1 MSKYFSF
8 VESCVIM
15 FFFSL
20 LNKLSYYV
28 SGRTKLAVSLLEKVS
43 NLTMDRE
50 MIFVPF

>member
-15 FFFSL
+15 FFF
-20 LNKLSYYV
+20 LNKLCYYV
-28 SGRTKLAVSLLEKVS
+28 SGRTKLAVLEKVS
-43 NLTMDRE
+43 NLTTDRE

>member
-15 FFFSL
+15 FFFS
-20 LNKLSYYV
+20 NKLCYYV
-28 SGRTKLAVSLLEKVS
+28 SGRTKLAVLEKVS
-43 NLTMDRE
+43 NLTTDRE

>member
-15 FFFSL
+15 FFF
-20 LNKLSYYV
+20 LNKLCYYV

-43 NLTMDRE
+43 NLTTDRE